1 MADRRK
7 LDVEFATTQDLMEA
21 AGVKRRTIWVWI
33 QRGLL
38 PTPMM
43 ISQGHPGGTFN
54 RFPAS
59 ARGVARFIAAQ
70 RAEGLSLDEI
80 KALLEAEA
88 EAQSSR
94 AGRSAVGSR
103 DVARPIAR
111 PPVRRR

>member
-7 LDVEFATTQDLMEA
+7 LDVEFATTHDLMEA

-59 ARGVARFIAAQ
+59 ARGVARFIAAK
-70 RAEGLSLDEI
+70 RVEGLSLDEI
-80 KALLEAEA
+80 KALLETEA
-88 EAQSSR
+88 DVQSSGAR
-94 AGRSAVGSR
+94 SSAVSSR
-103 DVARPIAR
+103 DVARPTAR